1 MGCFPCRTLQP
12 EVAHLKACYPPS
24 KALLTAGPEYRPLSQ
39 DLSKLTYFATNKPSK
54 LAKIGEELEKRV
66 AQESTRASSGNHKY
80 RASLLISLA
89 ILRALLTECKR
100 DIALFAR
107 STLRVIDNS
116 LDVRVYQRGG
126 IDLEVVGRAAAAFIA
141 YTTYTDGSAVG
152 VDDTLTK
159 TYFEILYKFGN
170 MATVN
175 LLDSSEKPDMEQQ
188 NRTRLIALAGLNGA
202 ATSDTIFASTRDFS
216 RQIDLIIPPL
226 LVNIFEGQIS
236 ELKLETAKIGMDA
249 SPSPYFSEF
258 AAKGP
263 IAQRKAPSLHAHIP
277 GEKGPTS
284 ADVISAALRSLHS
297 LLQQCNVTQAS
308 QIIDRLV
315 RFLDKHGWQY
325 TERDCFVAEQV
336 TAWIPLQY
344 RFIVPTRLVE
354 VLMNLQDGPPT
365 PKHISALAMVTTI
378 LNSTTSLVGL
388 GVTDLLQNLVSLI
401 IRRLHF
407 DLHDI
412 LLPPLVRCVSS
423 LGTHIYYADQI
434 NDIVEELA
442 LRIAEIPSSDTA
454 RSEIIRVLTCCI
466 SGVMIITD
474 AADNDAESKQGNNVP
489 QPTPSTPGT
498 PTPPN
503 KGKSPA
509 RVETPLFTPLSEHPR
524 PLAHRSS
531 RRNPISPEVW
541 QETLPLLCE
550 ADYAVR
556 STYARA
562 LILFLETE
570 MRRGPTPGTMP
581 GKQSMQN
588 REKEKGPS
596 ADMATYRFCHA
607 LNAAVYSLMMSSCLG
622 MEDGD
627 GIPTGVPTTAAASPE
642 MHTASNTDPTTSVVT
657 VKDSDS
663 PVALAPDFG
672 PAPASGGSG
681 SESATPNREKGVSFK
696 VTEPT
701 PGEIATQTQFGSGAI
716 TPPKRNSRSHRP
728 SLPLNRLQSYT
739 HLSSFDNVATPLDFA
754 VALRILDA
762 IHMVVPVAALV
773 TGTPM
778 LLAVDRDA
786 GNELVR
792 RPGDGRAGAW
802 VLERK
807 KAIRELVSLVWRRIG
822 DRWGIVE
829 IDELANKALASLP
842 EPYLIPPYPVPDSPP
857 FFLSLPEEPV
867 SFIQH
872 TLEGESSST
881 AKPLLDQDTLLDALV
896 KSKTVQAATQV
907 DEAGLRRI
915 FDGKWSVERAIKDS
929 IERFSSANLRP
940 DDDDSHYNAAS
951 ALLMSMNNASYQSVN
966 GQRLS
971 RTIDV
976 TDLRDALGGR
986 VDTVSTSGAPSIAS
1000 FDDSFHSQSAPRS
1013 SLQSRRMNKDSDVK
1027 EVLKDIFRDKK
1038 RGTKGPK
1045 GIVVNR
1051 VKSGSKN
1058 EVRTSTGD
1066 ENGLGMSN
1074 MTQAGGATGHKV
1086 VMSPPLD
1093 LPLGRPVDVPSSS

>member
-1 MGCFPCRTLQP
+1 MGCIPCRTLQP
-12 EVAHLKACYPPS
+12 EVAHLNACYPPP
-24 KALLTAGPEYRPLSQ
+24 KALLTAGPEYRPLAQ

-66 AQESTRASSGNHKY
+66 AQESARASSGNHKY

-107 STLRVIDNS
+107 STLRVIDSS

-159 TYFEILYKFGN
+159 TYFEILRKFGS
-170 MATVN
+170 MATVS
-175 LLDSSEKPDMEQQ
+175 LLDSSEKPDTEQQ

-202 ATSDTIFASTRDFS
+202 ATSDAIFASTRDFP

-226 LVNIFEGQIS
+226 LVNTFEGQIS
-236 ELKLETAKIGMDA
+236 ELKLESAKIGMDA
-249 SPSPYFSEF
+249 SPSPFFSEF

-263 IAQRKAPSLHAHIP
+263 VAQRRAPSLHAHIP

-284 ADVISAALRSLHS
+284 ADVVSAALRSLHS

-315 RFLDKHGWQY
+315 MFLDKHGWQY
-325 TERDCFVAEQV
+325 AERDCFVAEQV

-354 VLMNLQDGPPT
+354 VLMDLQDRTPT
-365 PKHISALAMVTTI
+365 PKHTSALAMVTTI

-388 GVTDLLQNLVSLI
+388 GVTDLLQHLVSLI
-401 IRRLHF
+401 IRRIHF
-407 DLHDI
+407 DLRDA
-412 LLPPLVRCVSS
+412 LLPSLVQCVSS

-442 LRIAEIPSSDTA
+442 LRIAEIPSTDTA

-466 SGVMIITD
+466 SGVMIMTD

-489 QPTPSTPGT
+489 QPTPSTPGS

-503 KGKSPA
+503 KGKLPA
-509 RVETPLFTPLSEHPR
+509 SAETPFLTPLFEYLR
-524 PLAHRSS
+524 PQAHRSS

-550 ADYAVR
+550 ADYSVR

-570 MRRGPTPGTMP
+570 MQRGPTPRTTP
-581 GKQSMQN
+581 GKQSAQN

-622 MEDGD
+622 MADGD

-642 MHTASNTDPTTSVVT
+642 IHTDPTASVVT
-657 VKDSDS
+657 VKDSDP
-663 PVALAPDFG
+663 PVALAPDVG
-672 PAPASGGSG
+672 PTPASGGSG
-681 SESATPNREKGVSFK
+681 SETATPNREKGVSFK

-701 PGEIATQTQFGSGAI
+701 PGETATQTQSGSGAT

-754 VALRILDA
+754 AALRILDA
-762 IHMVVPVAALV
+762 MHMVVPVAALV
-773 TGTPM
+773 TGAPM

-807 KAIRELVSLVWRRIG
+807 RAIRELVSLVWRRIA

-829 IDELANKALASLP
+829 IDDLANKVCLALF
-842 EPYLIPPYPVPDSPP
+842 IFQKCPV
-857 FFLSLPEEPV
+857 
-867 SFIQH
+867 
-872 TLEGESSST
+872 
-881 AKPLLDQDTLLDALV
+881 
-896 KSKTVQAATQV
+896 
-907 DEAGLRRI
+907 
-915 FDGKWSVERAIKDS
+915 
-929 IERFSSANLRP
+929 N
-940 DDDDSHYNAAS
+940 
-951 ALLMSMNNASYQSVN
+951 
-966 GQRLS
+966 
-971 RTIDV
+971 
-976 TDLRDALGGR
+976 
-986 VDTVSTSGAPSIAS
+986 
-1000 FDDSFHSQSAPRS
+1000 
-1013 SLQSRRMNKDSDVK
+1013 
-1027 EVLKDIFRDKK
+1027 
-1038 RGTKGPK
+1038 
-1045 GIVVNR
+1045 
-1051 VKSGSKN
+1051 
-1058 EVRTSTGD
+1058 
-1066 ENGLGMSN
+1066 
-1074 MTQAGGATGHKV
+1074 
-1086 VMSPPLD
+1086 
-1093 LPLGRPVDVPSSS
+1093 